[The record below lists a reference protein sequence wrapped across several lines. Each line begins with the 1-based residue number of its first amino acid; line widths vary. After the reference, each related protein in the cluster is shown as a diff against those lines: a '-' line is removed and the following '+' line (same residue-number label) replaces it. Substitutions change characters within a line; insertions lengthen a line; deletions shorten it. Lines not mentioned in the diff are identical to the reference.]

1 MIPQLNAALES
12 ATLCKQDLQ
21 WALHDSSKTEAIILL
36 QIIEESAKLCGDIA
50 LLRSA
55 LTDGEVEK

>member
-1 MIPQLNAALES
+1 MIYQLSAALES
-12 ATLCKQDLQ
+12 ATMCKQDLQ
-21 WALHDSSKTEAIILL
+21 WALRDSSKTEAIIIL

-55 LTDGEVEK
+55 LMGSES

>member
-1 MIPQLNAALES
+1 MIHQLNAAIES

-21 WALHDSSKTEAIILL
+21 WALRDSSKTEAIIIL
-36 QIIEESAKLCGDIA
+36 QIIEEAAKLCGDIA

-55 LTDGEVEK
+55 LTDSES